1 MPDGERTA
9 CGSATRRHQ
18 ADGAQ
23 DCAVVIKRR
32 IPPFPWHLSQAHL
45 SARTGDGT
53 AQRMDKSVVAAD
65 YVERRTRL
73 TPFPDSVRSVA
84 IKEEI
89 I

>member
-23 DCAVVIKRR
+23 DGAVVIKRR

-53 AQRMDKSVVAAD
+53 AERMDKSVVAAD
-65 YVERRTRL
+65 PERGSSGQAHLSAQWQLRKQT
-73 TPFPDSVRSVA
+73 
-84 IKEEI
+84 I
-89 I
+89 